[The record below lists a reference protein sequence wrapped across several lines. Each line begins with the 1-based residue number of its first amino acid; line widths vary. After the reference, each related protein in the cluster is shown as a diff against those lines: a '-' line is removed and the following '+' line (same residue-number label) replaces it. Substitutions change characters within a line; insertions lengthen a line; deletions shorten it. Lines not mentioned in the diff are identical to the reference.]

1 MTEEKS
7 IPVTIL
13 TGFLGAGKTTF
24 LNHVLQQFK
33 DKKFAIIENELGE
46 EGIDGELI
54 VKSDDDIFEMNNGC
68 LCCTLNDN
76 LYDLLAKL
84 WQRRAEFDELIIE
97 TTGIADP
104 AGVAIPFLGDPKVGE
119 FFKLERVVCLADANL
134 ILQQLETTHEAPLQV
149 AFSDVILVNKTD
161 FVSTETTEALKETL
175 QDINP
180 FAKVLDG
187 NKKAY
192 PIADIWDT
200 QRKTAFEFRPSR
212 IKTLAV
218 KPSVLSQHQHHFHSD
233 IVSLSFRFEEPF
245 NYHELYYRLTVFLKF
260 QSKDIYRVKG
270 IVYAEGH
277 PKKVIVQS
285 VGEFL
290 SITYGEPWKEGEPR
304 FSRMVFIGKLLRPE
318 GFEKLLRDSLV
329 K

>member
-1 MTEEKS
+1 MSEEK
-7 IPVTIL
+7 IVPVTIL
-13 TGFLGAGKTTF
+13 TGFLGSGKTTF
-24 LNHVLQQFK
+24 LNHVLKHFK

-54 VKSDDDIFEMNNGC
+54 VKSEDDIFEMNNGC

-84 WQRRAEFDELIIE
+84 WQRRADFDELIIE

-104 AGVAIPFLGDPKVGE
+104 AGVAMPFLGDPKVGE
-119 FFKLERVVCLADANL
+119 FFKLERVVCLTDASL
-134 ILQQLETTHEAPLQV
+134 VLGQLEDTQEAPLQV

-161 FVSTETTEALKETL
+161 RIDAETTEELKGIL
-175 QDINP
+175 QGINP

-187 NKKAY
+187 NFEVY
-192 PIADIWDT
+192 PVDEIWET

-212 IKTLAV
+212 LKNLPTKSGV
-218 KPSVLSQHQHHFHSD
+218 FSQHQHHFHSD

-260 QSKDIYRVKG
+260 QAKDIYRVKG

-277 PKKVIVQS
+277 SKRVIVQS

-290 SITYGEPWKEGEPR
+290 SITYGETWKDGEPR

-318 GFEKLLRDSLV
+318 GFEKLMRDSLA